1 MAEEPV
7 RGMPVKEKK
16 AAATLVHEVVPCGE
30 EYERAQGVASRMP

>member
-16 AAATLVHEVVPCGE
+16 AAATLVHEVVPCE